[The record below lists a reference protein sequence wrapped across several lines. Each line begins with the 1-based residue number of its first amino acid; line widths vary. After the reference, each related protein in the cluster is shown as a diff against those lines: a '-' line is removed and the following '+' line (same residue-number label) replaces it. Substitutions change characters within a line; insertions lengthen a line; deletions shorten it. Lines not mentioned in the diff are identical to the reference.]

1 MSLSLAGG
9 LHVHEILGRARISG
23 AGARGGDRLG
33 GAGLAGWLPGPC
45 PWLAVTSPVAV
56 CSHGLSSRHAQGGSG
71 GPLPDAP
78 SGLLRSQA
86 KNRAGRSGGKNGSAG
101 RGTEQRDTST
111 HGRGRG
117 GTGGPGPGPGA
128 KPPAPL
134 PPLAA
139 AGHFSPR
146 SDSLHGRL
154 RGTGHG
160 DSPFAFC
167 TGRAQ
172 NVVAYSG
179 INEPPGIRIV
189 LQ

>member
-1 MSLSLAGG
+1 MLYTVTGSRGGPVTGSRSVTGSRACWHSVADEPLSLAGG

-23 AGARGGDRLG
+23 AGARGGDHLG

-117 GTGGPGPGPGA
+117 GTGGPGPGARGKASCTFTPTGCGRS
-128 KPPAPL
+128 L
-134 PPLAA
+134 
-139 AGHFSPR
+139 FS
-146 SDSLHGRL
+146 
-154 RGTGHG
+154 
-160 DSPFAFC
+160 
-167 TGRAQ
+167 
-172 NVVAYSG
+172 
-179 INEPPGIRIV
+179 EE
-189 LQ
+189 